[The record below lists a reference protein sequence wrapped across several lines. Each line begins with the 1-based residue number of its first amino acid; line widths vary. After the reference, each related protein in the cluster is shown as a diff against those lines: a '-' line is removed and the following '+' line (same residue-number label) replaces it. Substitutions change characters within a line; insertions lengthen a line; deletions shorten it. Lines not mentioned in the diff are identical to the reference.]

1 MLCTPRYY
9 AAEIASFINPAL
21 LSLQNQLEVS
31 LVSTVEEALTKTF
44 DGGLAP
50 ISKL

>member
-1 MLCTPRYY
+1 MLCTPSYY